1 MSPLV
6 RKSAPPRKAPPKK
19 SPVKKTAGR
28 KAPPKK
34 SPPRRKAPT
43 NSQLAAKELYPK
55 EKVPY
60 RSLPPAQTRHGG
72 GLTGGHHVT
81 MQAWGLQ
88 LSLKALLGPDGGKLT
103 QAYGAWEEVPI
114 PRGDPFIMWK
124 GRTLYGMTLDLIF
137 DGWGLRP
144 RSVEPQLKVLESL
157 ATRIPGTLQ
166 PTNVRIYGAVP
177 KPGLSWVITGV
188 DYDDG
193 EIRDPRSGQRYRQ
206 EVHLH
211 LLEYRAETA
220 VAQLPRAAATPKPP
234 QKYKVK
240 KGDDLKK
247 IAAKLLGKSSKWQL
261 IEKANKGL
269 RGFKIPAKF
278 IGKTL
283 IVPPRT

>member
-1 MSPLV
+1 MV
-6 RKSAPPRKAPPKK
+6 
-19 SPVKKTAGR
+19 
-28 KAPPKK
+28 
-34 SPPRRKAPT
+34 
-43 NSQLAAKELYPK
+43 
-55 EKVPY
+55 
-60 RSLPPAQTRHGG
+60 
-72 GLTGGHHVT
+72 
-81 MQAWGLQ
+81 QAWGLLLQ
-88 LSLKALLGPDGGKLT
+88 FRALLGADGAKLT
-103 QAYGAWEEVPI
+103 QAYGSWEEVPI

-124 GRTLYGMTLDLIF
+124 GRQLYGMTLNVIF
-137 DGWGLRP
+137 DGWGLHP
-144 RSVEPQLKVLESL
+144 KSVEPDLKTLETL

-166 PTNVRIYGAVP
+166 PTNVRLFGAVP
-177 KPGLSWVITGV
+177 KAGLSWVITQV
-188 DYDDG
+188 DYDSG
-193 EIRDPRSGQRYRQ
+193 EIRDSRSGQRLRQ
-206 EVHLH
+206 EVHIH
-211 LLEYRAETA
+211 LMEYRAETA